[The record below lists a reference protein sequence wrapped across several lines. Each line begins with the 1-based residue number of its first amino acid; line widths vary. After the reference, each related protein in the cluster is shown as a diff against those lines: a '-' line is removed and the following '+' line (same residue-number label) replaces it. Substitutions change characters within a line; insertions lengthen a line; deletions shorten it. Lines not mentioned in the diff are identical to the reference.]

1 MSKIDFSIVT
11 TWEKDKPLQE
21 LNRLL
26 DVRARDI
33 GDASTRDLLYAT
45 AHTILRSLKPLVK
58 QAKVSKGELRK
69 SYTLEPT
76 GLVMGWAPSAGGK
89 RKMHPH
95 HPFKGDYDPAIRPI
109 CLWGGG
115 IPRHR
120 VYVYRATPKYG
131 SKRRTWAKNL
141 HKGHWYIAAFDEG
154 VARKYV
160 EDTLMKRWIAKFS
173 GLARSAILAIRKA
186 LAVQSNDPAPVDD
199 VRFFSEDGRSIMN
212 AAAEMARVELRRSGA
227 LQELEVRSELSYAR
241 AAMQDPNAIEYAMAK
256 AANSIAGYIRSR
268 MGDALNKDYKTPF
281 PEIARGGS
289 YRHD

>member
-69 SYTLEPT
+69 SYTLVPT

-131 SKRRTWAKNL
+131 GKRRTWSKNL

-199 VRFFSEDGRSIMN
+199 VRFFSEDNKVQKPFLQLFRN
-212 AAAEMARVELRRSGA
+212 LLRIPTGNVVT
-227 LQELEVRSELSYAR
+227 EVRVRLFECMDL
-241 AAMQDPNAIEYAMAK
+241 
-256 AANSIAGYIRSR
+256 AGE
-268 MGDALNKDYKTPF
+268 KTDLVGF
-281 PEIARGGS
+281 CQAEIKITTR
-289 YRHD
+289 DIIQ